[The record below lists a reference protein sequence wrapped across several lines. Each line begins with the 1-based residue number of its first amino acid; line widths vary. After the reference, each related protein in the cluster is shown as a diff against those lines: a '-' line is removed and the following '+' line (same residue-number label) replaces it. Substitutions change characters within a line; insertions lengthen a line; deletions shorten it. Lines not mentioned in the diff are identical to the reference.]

1 MILLMFAL
9 LVLFIIIG
17 IPVAFS
23 IGLTSVLVMF
33 ILHIQHLLPS
43 CINQMYAQTVSYPLL
58 AIPFFILAGTLMN
71 TGGMTDKV
79 FRFARCLV
87 GYFPGGL
94 AHVNVVSSMLFAG
107 MSGSAVADAAGLGK
121 VEIKAMNDAGYEPH
135 FTAGITAASSTIG
148 PVIPPS
154 IPFVIYGSLT
164 GVSVGKLFLGGCL
177 PGVGMGVALMVAA
190 YFISLK
196 RKFPRDRFPGIGELL
211 ASGITALPALGTP
224 VIIIFGIIAG
234 IFTPTEASVVACVYS
249 FLVGILTRGIT
260 FANIGQIFTESF
272 IQTTQIMFIVVVS
285 AIFGWLLVFLRAP
298 NQLIDLFTSVTS
310 SPAVILFM
318 IILLLLILGCF
329 MESIAIMLTV
339 VPMIAP
345 LAGKIGLDPVHFGV
359 VVTLALMIGLIPP
372 PFGMTLFAVSTVTH
386 ISPEKLYREVSFY
399 IGALFLL
406 LMAVAYWPPLTLFI
420 PDMFMK

>member
-177 PGVGMGVALMVAA
+177 PGVGMGMALMAAA

-249 FLVGILTRGIT
+249 FLVGVLTRGIT
-260 FANIGQIFTESF
+260 FANRFRSRF
-272 IQTTQIMFIVVVS
+272 
-285 AIFGWLLVFLRAP
+285 
-298 NQLIDLFTSVTS
+298 
-310 SPAVILFM
+310 
-318 IILLLLILGCF
+318 C
-329 MESIAIMLTV
+329 
-339 VPMIAP
+339 
-345 LAGKIGLDPVHFGV
+345 
-359 VVTLALMIGLIPP
+359 
-372 PFGMTLFAVSTVTH
+372 
-386 ISPEKLYREVSFY
+386 
-399 IGALFLL
+399 
-406 LMAVAYWPPLTLFI
+406 
-420 PDMFMK
+420 